1 MLVVGLT
8 GGIGSGKST
17 VAKLFADKGVTVIDT
32 DQLARDLTQLNQPAF
47 KKIIEK
53 FGTALLN
60 EDGTL
65 NRAALR
71 KIVFADPE
79 KRMWLEKLLHPLIR
93 MEIKRQIK
101 INHSP
106 YCIVMIPLLLET
118 KPNPL
123 IQRILVVDATEEQQ
137 IERAHTRDKL
147 SIEEIKTIMQSQVKR
162 DQRLAAADDIIDNA
176 GQLEGLTSQV
186 NKLHEFYLSTA
197 KR

>member
-17 VAKLFADKGVTVIDT
+17 VAKLFADKGVRVIDT

-79 KRMWLEKLLHPLIR
+79 KRMWLEKLLHPFIR

-176 GQLEGLTSQV
+176 GQPEGLTSQV
-186 NKLHEFYLSTA
+186 NKLHEFYLSIA